1 MQGSSPCSTSIAK
14 MSTMRQHC
22 EHALL
27 APRPFWP
34 WEYRFGLKTTSGTHD
49 AVCSRTLRPVAPAPV
64 ARGRPTEEQVAVYVV
79 AQYSHHGRKG
89 VGIVIVDTH
98 DNTRHITGGTIPT
111 YLLSWLDSFATNS
124 RRRSR
129 AFFPGTVPGP
139 RLASVER
146 LHGSPQGVYRRIQQ
160 RPRDGGFG
168 VRPTRQ

>member
-1 MQGSSPCSTSIAK
+1 LGVS
-14 MSTMRQHC
+14 
-22 EHALL
+22 
-27 APRPFWP
+27 
-34 WEYRFGLKTTSGTHD
+34 
-49 AVCSRTLRPVAPAPV
+49 LRPQDHRLAHMTRFVRALFDRFPPLRWHV
-64 ARGRPTEEQVAVYVV
+64 GVPRKSKVAVYVV

-139 RLASVER
+139 RRAFVER
-146 LHGSPQGVYRRIQQ
+146 LYGSPQGVYRLIQP

-168 VRPTRQ
+168 LRPTPPPRRPAGPRAVPTRSRQGQPCRHS